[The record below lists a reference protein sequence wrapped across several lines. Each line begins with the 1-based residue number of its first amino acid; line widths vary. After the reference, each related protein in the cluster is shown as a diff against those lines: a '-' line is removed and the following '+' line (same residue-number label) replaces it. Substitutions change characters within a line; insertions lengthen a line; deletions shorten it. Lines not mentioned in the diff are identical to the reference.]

1 MLFNS
6 YFYLLVFLPI
16 ALLGYHLL
24 SRAPFRL
31 ALGWLVLISL
41 YFYGIW
47 NPDPNHP
54 WSPQYLLLII
64 GSCVFNYYL
73 GRRLSRLKHSRPGKL
88 LLTAGVTANLVL
100 LGYFK
105 YAGFLAGIATD
116 LTGWPGPIEPIILP
130 LAISFFTFLQ
140 IAYLVDAWK
149 GKTEEYHFTDYLLF
163 VTFFPHLIAG
173 PLIHHREMM
182 PQFERNKDRG
192 LRSKDLSVGF
202 TMLAMGLFKKV
213 VLADYLARTA
223 SPIFALAAA
232 EGRDPT
238 MAEAW
243 AGATAYTLQLYFDFS
258 GYSDM
263 ALGSARLFGIR
274 FPLNFHSPYKAVS
287 VVDFWRRWH
296 MTLSRFLRDYLYI
309 PLGGNRKGP
318 KRRYVNLFTTMLLGG
333 IWHGAGFTFIIWGA
347 LHGLYLCLNHLWFGL
362 RKKLSLPAM
371 PKPLAIGLTFLAVM
385 IGWVFFKAHDV
396 ASANRMLASMAG
408 LNGFDGWPPDAV
420 VVVKMKRALVPI
432 AIGLFVVWALP
443 NTQQVMRRY
452 LPALGLREFADL
464 KPGPRE
470 RWKWKPFLRI
480 LTACGLLLCV
490 GGVLEV
496 VRSLLPYEF
505 FMHARATIGAVIGVL
520 FLRIICRVSKLP
532 WRPTWQ
538 WLLFTLVVLY
548 AVGRDF
554 DQLSEFIYFQ
564 F

>member
-47 NPDPNHP
+47 NPDPNQP

-420 VVVKMKRALVPI
+420 VVVKAKRALVPI

-443 NTQQVMRRY
+443 NTQEFLRRHR
-452 LPALGLREFADL
+452 PALDIAEATGTPA
-464 KPGPRE
+464 GPR
-470 RWKWKPFLRI
+470 RWW
-480 LTACGLLLCV
+480 
-490 GGVLEV
+490 
-496 VRSLLPYEF
+496 
-505 FMHARATIGAVIGVL
+505 H
-520 FLRIICRVSKLP
+520 